1 MKYLVI
7 KCEELSD
14 QWECDADRVPVY
26 VGDNIK
32 KYYWKYGYEIY
43 EIKVDGTLKKI
54 QDYDDAGC

>member
-32 KYYWKYGYEIY
+32 KYQNPGYEIY
-43 EIKVDGTLKKI
+43 KINIDGTLEKI
-54 QDYDDAGC
+54 QDYDNTGF